1 MGVVQGGVVV
11 VEVELLVGS
20 RELCSVLLC
29 VSTPGSVMVVGAA
42 AGWVVSLIAGS
53 LGLRR
58 GQLDVRGHLEED
70 GVQVAVCNA
79 EEMWCCLAW
88 AVWRIHVFVQQ
99 QH

>member
-1 MGVVQGGVVV
+1 M
-11 VEVELLVGS
+11 EVELLVGS
-20 RELCSVLLC
+20 RELCSVLLR

-88 AVWRIHVFVQQ
+88 AVWRIHVLVQQ